1 MPKNIGSLNSSMA
14 EPLFS
19 LIYKGKPFRDCREKK
34 CALKLKYK
42 KIYDRKNERNNVYD
56 KKHLSP
62 APDGR

>member
-42 KIYDRKNERNNVYD
+42 KIYDRKNERNNVY
-56 KKHLSP
+56 
-62 APDGR
+62 G